1 MKRVHWNVLFDYI
14 AEGRGQGHLEQ
25 YRALIRITR
34 RNFPRRSNQIVGVLP
49 THERRFDFL
58 SRAEYLIALV
68 WAWLGALDIREQFPL
83 WPFAHGHPLNH
94 WPLARLQT
102 RRAPALLDIAR
113 DAGIDHGCYPGT
125 RIPYIATTDLVMT
138 TGDPMAP
145 ALLAVACKPS
155 SELKS
160 ASHETRMLERLEL
173 ERRYFGA
180 LGVTFRVA
188 DGGDLNPVLTANLQ
202 MLAPD
207 KTSRARLAELHDKQ
221 AAEERLKRRLEAES
235 IRDAV
240 WALASDLRLTMT
252 QAWDI
257 FHSLAW
263 RGEIDIDLT
272 RPLHASLP
280 MTSGGRA
287 RRAAL
292 RDTWM
297 KGGRHA

>member
-1 MKRVHWNVLFDYI
+1 MKRVNWNVLFDYI

-94 WPLARLQT
+94 WPLARLQA

-113 DAGIDHGCYPGT
+113 DAGIDHGRYPGT
-125 RIPYIATTDLVMT
+125 SIPYIATTDLVMT
-138 TGDPMAP
+138 IGDPMAP
-145 ALLAVACKPS
+145 TLLAVACKPS
-155 SELKS
+155 SQLKS

-188 DGGDLNPVLTANLQ
+188 DGGDLNQVLTANLQ

-207 KTSRARLAELHDKQ
+207 KTSRARLAALHDKH
-221 AAEERLKRRLEAES
+221 AAEERLKRRLESES

-240 WALASDLRLTMT
+240 WALASDLRLTLT
-252 QAWDI
+252 QGWDL

-263 RGEIDIDLT
+263 RSEIDIDLT
-272 RPLHASLP
+272 RPLHASLQ